1 MAGGAAG
8 HVPLVRN
15 NRKSQ
20 IETLKTC
27 RSLAAK
33 GCSLLFF
40 PEGTRTTDGKMHEFK
55 KGAFSVA
62 AKQKV
67 RLP

>member
-1 MAGGAAG
+1 M
-8 HVPLVRN
+8 VRN
-15 NRKSQ
+15 ERRSQ
-20 IETLKTC
+20 MEALKKC
-27 RSLAAK
+27 RDLTDQ

-40 PEGTRTTDGKMHEFK
+40 PEGTRSPDGKMHQFK

-67 RLP
+67 IGDRHPFT